1 MDLVKRF
8 LKYVSFDTQSDDNS
22 TLTPSTNKQLVLGK
36 YLVNELKSI
45 GCEDVFLDQY
55 GIVYATIPSNVNNQ
69 VPTIGLIAHMDTSP
83 DCSGANVKAKIINK
97 YDGNDI
103 ILNENTIMKTSDFP
117 SLLKNKNEDLI
128 VTDGTTLLGAD
139 DKAGV
144 AVAILFAIELSKNT
158 ELKHGGL
165 EIVFTRD
172 EEQSMTGIH
181 NVKMK
186 ELESEHVIVMDA
198 DALGQVQI
206 SGADYT
212 KLSVNVTAL
221 KGGHSG
227 IDIDDNTRV
236 NAAKLIAELVNEIPQ
251 GVYHKDEF
259 GVVTSIN
266 LGVIVGGGIHTA
278 IDNIKE
284 MKEIKSNQY
293 QDYMI
298 EKAVT
303 NVINTKAG
311 ATYSIRSSSRKY
323 EDELVNEIKVIVD
336 NFNKKYNEL
345 AIAELETEEH
355 LPPFEKSDDETLINV
370 AKEAS
375 ENLNIDIEISSFH
388 AGAETHIYANE
399 KNKHGVTF
407 KPVLIGVAD
416 IYNMHS
422 VNEQI
427 DYVSYL
433 KGYELI
439 KEMFKVFNKN

>member
-1 MDLVKRF
+1 MEKIRENKLIDLF
-8 LKYVSFDTQSDDNS
+8 C
-22 TLTPSTNKQLVLGK
+22 
-36 YLVNELKSI
+36 ELA
-45 GCEDVFLDQY
+45 L
-55 GIVYATIPSNVNNQ
+55 IPSPSLKEEKVIEKILEKFKENNIDAKTDDYKNIIAK
-69 VPTIGLIAHMDTSP
+69 VPATDASKKPILLSSHMDVVGDDSP
-83 DCSGANVKAKIINK
+83 VNLKLNGNIIET
-97 YDGNDI
+97 D
-103 ILNENTIMKTSDFP
+103 KTR
-117 SLLKNKNEDLI
+117 
-128 VTDGTTLLGAD
+128 TLGAD

-144 AVAILFAIELSKNT
+144 AAAIMLAIELVKDT

-172 EEQSMTGIH
+172 EEQNMSGIH
-181 NVKMK
+181 NIKMN